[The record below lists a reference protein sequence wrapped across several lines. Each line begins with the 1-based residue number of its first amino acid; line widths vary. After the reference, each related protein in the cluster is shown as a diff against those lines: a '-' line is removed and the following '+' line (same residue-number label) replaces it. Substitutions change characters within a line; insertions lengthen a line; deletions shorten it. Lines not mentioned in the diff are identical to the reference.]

1 MCSHAIRLLAL
12 TVSAIALGAVVT
24 TGAAEGSSRHI
35 RKHYQPMSYQQRTG
49 VRFNDAWAPGEVRP
63 AAAPPRRTG
72 SACPGNARAID
83 CTVWPP
89 PFDDDPDR
97 KATSS
102 DGGG

>member
-1 MCSHAIRLLAL
+1 MRSHAILPLTL
-12 TVSAIALGAVVT
+12 TVSAIALVAVVT

-35 RKHYQPMSYQQRTG
+35 RKRHQPMNYQQRTG

-63 AAAPPRRTG
+63 AAAPGRTG

>member
-1 MCSHAIRLLAL
+1 MRSHAIRLLTL
-12 TVSAIALGAVVT
+12 TVSAVAMAAVVT

-35 RKHYQPMSYQQRTG
+35 RKHYQPMSHQQRTD
-49 VRFNDAWAPGEVRP
+49 VRFNDARARGEVHP
-63 AAAPPRRTG
+63 AAAPPGRTG

-89 PFDDDPDR
+89 PIDDDPDR

-102 DGGG
+102 DGG

>member
-1 MCSHAIRLLAL
+1 MRCHAIRLLTL
-12 TVSAIALGAVVT
+12 TVSAVALVAVVT
-24 TGAAEGSSRHI
+24 AGAAEGSSRHI
-35 RKHYQPMSYQQRTG
+35 RKHYRPISHLQRTG

-63 AAAPPRRTG
+63 AAAPPGRTG
-72 SACPGNARAID
+72 GACPGNARAID